1 MILTRQNYRSHRDI
15 SIRAREDKNWYRRTV
30 TGYRE
35 YLIGTTINNQL
46 SEVEPV
52 MSYVY
57 DRLEHDVRTFREAY
71 QTRFLFPRKDLE
83 PKEPLLYGLKSCM
96 VPHFSHFVKPGSIL

>member
-1 MILTRQNYRSHRDI
+1 MQ
-15 SIRAREDKNWYRRTV
+15 
-30 TGYRE
+30 

-46 SEVEPV
+46 CEVEPV

-57 DRLEHDVRTFREAY
+57 DRLEHDVRTFREAC